1 MRSVLLRGVF
11 TSHAERQAPGRAA
24 WGSPFDADESFLSRG
39 GAVAQDVVTYAR
51 LVWAAHL
58 SESPALTIG
67 DIADRLEASSPH
79 SFGRTVRLVL
89 ALTPTDFRR
98 RYNGSAMLERFRDQL
113 IAPYRDKLRTLDPV
127 GDAGAAGSRQ
137 YGREGG

>member
-1 MRSVLLRGVF
+1 MPPALASVLAAVGCQQAEQGCTRFFGEVFSLNTRSAKRLAAQPGVHPSTLMSRF
-11 TSHAERQAPGRAA
+11 YRA
-24 WGSPFDADESFLSRG
+24 GVPSPKTYL
-39 GAVAQDVVTYAR
+39 TYAR

-89 ALTPTDFRR
+89 ALTPTEDRKSTR
-98 RYNGSAMLERFRDQL
+98 LNSSHVRISYS
-113 IAPYRDKLRTLDPV
+113 V
-127 GDAGAAGSRQ
+127 
-137 YGREGG
+137 

>member
-1 MRSVLLRGVF
+1 MHSVLLRGVF
-11 TSHAERQAPGRAA
+11 TSHAKCQAPGRAA

-39 GAVAQDVVTYAR
+39 GAVAQDVPHVRAAR
-51 LVWAAHL
+51 VAAHL

-98 RYNGSAMLERFRDQL
+98 
-113 IAPYRDKLRTLDPV
+113 
-127 GDAGAAGSRQ
+127 
-137 YGREGG
+137 